1 MFVNSHIQNNNIVI
15 ISISLMKMKILFFT
29 FYVSSIVN
37 IINNVLDML
46 NNHKVNLI
54 VINQSSLINEYKTA
68 HHTVNMLE

>member
-54 VINQSSLINEYKTA
+54 VINRSSLINEYKTA

>member
-1 MFVNSHIQNNNIVI
+1 MFANSHIQNNNIVI
-15 ISISLMKMKILFFT
+15 ISISLMKILFFT
-29 FYVSSIVN
+29 FYVSSIIN

-54 VINQSSLINEYKTA
+54 VINRSSLINEYKTA

>member
-15 ISISLMKMKILFFT
+15 ISISLMKILFFT

>member
-15 ISISLMKMKILFFT
+15 ISISFIKTKTLFFT
-29 FYVSSIVN
+29 LYVLSIIN

-54 VINQSSLINEYKTA
+54 VINQSSLINEYKSA